1 MSVDLIRPNSFQG
14 SDYILEGI
22 LGRKVCLGDV
32 VEDAVQHLK
41 GQVVDEQP
49 PLEGILILHET
60 GIQIQ
65 GVVVAFEILLDLLS
79 CLVQGVDLGLIKI
92 RTVRL
97 ENEGADPVA
106 LLHSASDVDAL
117 H

>member
-1 MSVDLIRPNSFQG
+1 M
-14 SDYILEGI
+14 
-22 LGRKVCLGDV
+22 
-32 VEDAVQHLK
+32 
-41 GQVVDEQP
+41 VDEQP
-49 PLEGILILHET
+49 PLEGILVLHET
-60 GIQIQ
+60 GVRIQS
-65 GVVVAFEILLDLLS
+65 VVVALEILLDLLS